1 MSPHDAGTAGPVGK
15 EPPSPGSA
23 LPITLTG
30 QSMLVR
36 GEDMALLHC
45 GYIGAS
51 GKVYVE
57 YDRAVAA
64 ERSVASLYCHIGDF
78 VLEQGQLVMKAIED

>member
-1 MSPHDAGTAGPVGK
+1 MSPHDAGTAGPVAK
-15 EPPSPGSA
+15 EPPSPGSG
-23 LPITLTG
+23 LPVVLTG
-30 QSMLVR
+30 NSKLVR

-45 GYIGAS
+45 GFIGAS

-57 YDRAVAA
+57 YAMAIAA
-64 ERSVASLYCHIGDF
+64 ERSVAPLYCHIGDF

>member
-51 GKVYVE
+51 GK
-57 YDRAVAA
+57 A